1 MKRSSNTLTRSCL
14 VATLGLA
21 FALSAR
27 IGHSGADPTGSDQEA
42 ELIAVLRSDAP
53 KADKALACKKLAVYG
68 GASAVPALAPLLD
81 DAELNSWARI
91 ALEAVPDPAADQAL
105 REAAE
110 RLQGRI
116 LIGVLNS
123 IGVRRDAEAIDVVA
137 KHLKGADSE
146 AAAAAAAALG
156 LIGTSPAAALLES
169 ALDHPEPGVRN
180 AAAEGL
186 ILIAEERREGGAKGE
201 AEELYARVRGADV
214 PNARVMEAVRGL
226 ILIGN
231 DEGIQLFLSCLKSDD
246 RGLFGIALTTAREV
260 KSQQFAEAIAAELT
274 QHASN
279 EVAEAPRLNIVQATY
294 GAGDRWVDVTD
305 ALAAMVRGGSLFV
318 QASNGLAGDPAPGI
332 VKELRLT
339 YDLGHERKE
348 VTLREGEGLQI
359 GAPLPPQDIRAVA
372 LVDALG
378 DIGGP
383 VAVSTLR
390 NVATKGGW
398 ETRSAAVRI
407 LGEIGDAAVVPVLL
421 DAARSGGA
429 LAEAALESISQIRDR
444 NADVVLC
451 EALKTAKSA
460 DRVLVLAAIGRRA
473 VTAALPQVLNEL
485 KQADAELRNAAIQ
498 ALGMIVDYDNLDA
511 LLDLAV
517 GSTSAEDTDAALQ
530 ALVVACSRM
539 EERDLTAEKLT
550 AAIRRAPSTLQP
562 RLAELLGTVPGPS
575 ALETLRDLGL
585 KGEDAVQD
593 AVTRVLGEW
602 MSADAAPVLLDL
614 AKNGSTRYRVR
625 ALRGYLRIARQLEVP
640 IQDRIAMCREALRAA
655 SRPDEKRL
663 VLEVLTRYPTVA
675 GLELAASLAADM
687 DVKKDA
693 GTAAVAIADKLPADS
708 RAAIAAALN
717 RVIQAQPGEDVVE
730 RAKQIL
736 AR

>member
-1 MKRSSNTLTRSCL
+1 MKRFSNTLARSCL
-14 VATLGLA
+14 FATLGLA
-21 FALSAR
+21 FALSTR
-27 IGHSGADPTGSDQEA
+27 LGQSWADPTVSDQEA

-91 ALEAVPDPAADQAL
+91 ALEAVPDPSADRAL

-110 RLQGRI
+110 RLDGRI

-123 IGVRRDAEAIDVVA
+123 IGVRRDTEAVDVLA
-137 KHLKGADSE
+137 RHLKGADSE

-156 LIGTSPAAALLES
+156 RIGTAPAAKLLES
-169 ALDHPEPGVRN
+169 ALKHSDPIVRN
-180 AAAEGL
+180 SAAEGL
-186 ILIAEERREGGAKGE
+186 ILIAEQRREAGAKDV
-201 AEELYARVRGADV
+201 AKELYARVRGADV
-214 PNARVMEAVRGL
+214 PSARVMEAVRGL
-226 ILIGN
+226 ILIGD
-231 DEGIQLFLSCLKSDD
+231 DEGFQLFLSCLKSED

-260 KSQQFAEAIAAELT
+260 RSPQVAEAIAAELA

-279 EVAEAPRLNIVQATY
+279 EVAKAPGLTIVKASY

-318 QASNGLAGDPAPGI
+318 QASNGLAGDPAPGV

-339 YDLGHERKE
+339 YDLGQERKE

-359 GAPLPPQDIRAVA
+359 GSPLPPQDIRAVA
-372 LVDALG
+372 LVEALG

-383 VAVSTLR
+383 VAVNALQD
-390 NVATKGGW
+390 VATKGSW
-398 ETRSAAVRI
+398 DTRSAAVRI

-429 LAEAALESISQIRDR
+429 LAEAAVESISQIRDK
-444 NADVVLC
+444 NADIVLC
-451 EALKTAKSA
+451 EALEAAKNA
-460 DRVLVLAAIGRRA
+460 DRVLVLAAIGRRT

-485 KQADAELRNAAIQ
+485 KQADAELRVAAIQ
-498 ALGMIVDYDNLDA
+498 ALGMIVDYENLDA
-511 LLDLAV
+511 LLDIAV
-517 GSTSAEDTDAALQ
+517 AGTSAEDVDAAIQ
-530 ALVVACSRM
+530 ALATACSRM
-539 EERDLTAEKLT
+539 EGRDLTAKKLT
-550 AAIRRAPSTLQP
+550 SAIRRAPLTLQP
-562 RLAELLGTVPGPS
+562 RLAELLGTVPGPI
-575 ALETLRDLGL
+575 ALEALRDLGL
-585 KGEDAVQD
+585 KGDDAVQD

-614 AKNGSTRYRVR
+614 AKNGGTRYRVR

-640 IQDRIAMCREALRAA
+640 IHDRIAMCREALSAA

-663 VLEVLTRYPTVA
+663 VLEVLVRYPTVE
-675 GLELAASLAADM
+675 GLELAASLVADK

-717 RVIQAQPGEDVVE
+717 RVIQAAPGEDVVE
-730 RAKQIL
+730 RAKQL
-736 AR
+736 MAR